1 MRVVQKALT
10 FDDVLLLPAHSTVVP
25 RDVSLQTRLT
35 SSITLNIPLL
45 SAAMDTVTEARL
57 AIAIAQEG
65 GMGIVHKNMPPKA
78 QAAEVA
84 KVKRFESG
92 VVKDPITV
100 PPTMSVH
107 DVLAL
112 TRQHRISGLPV
123 LDGRKVVGIVTNRD
137 LRFET
142 NLDQPVANIMTKG
155 DKLVTVAE
163 GTDLEYAKSLMHR
176 HRLERVLV
184 VNDKFELKGLITVKD
199 ILKATEHPNACKD
212 ELGQLRVGAALGT
225 GADTDERAEALV
237 AAGVDVLVIDTSHGH
252 SQGVLDRV
260 RWVKRT
266 FPKVQLIGGNVATAS
281 GARALAD
288 CGADG
293 IKVGIG
299 PGSICTTRIVA
310 GVGVPQI
317 SAILGTL
324 EGVGDLGIPLI
335 ADGGIRYS
343 GDVAKAIAAGASS
356 VMLGSLFAGTEESP
370 GEIELYQGRSY
381 KSYRGMGSLGAM
393 QLGSSDRYF
402 QDSEGEGVA
411 EKLVPEGIEGRVP
424 YKGTM
429 VAVVHQLLGGVRAAM
444 GYCGCANIDALRT
457 HAEFVEITTA
467 GIRESHVHDVQITK
481 EAPNYRVD

>member
-10 FDDVLLLPAHSTVVP
+10 FDDVLLLPAHSSVVP

-35 SSITLNIPLL
+35 VSITLNIPLL

-65 GMGIVHKNMPPKA
+65 GMGVVHKNLTPKA
-78 QAAEVA
+78 QAAQVA

-92 VVKDPITV
+92 VVKDPITI
-100 PPTMSVH
+100 PPTMSVRE
-107 DVLAL
+107 VVAL

-123 LDGRKVVGIVTNRD
+123 VDGKKVVGIVTNRD

-142 NLDQPVANIMTKG
+142 HLDQPVANIMTQR
-155 DKLVTVAE
+155 DRLVTVPE
-163 GTDLEYAKSLMHR
+163 GTELERAKELMHE

-184 VNDKFELKGLITVKD
+184 IDDNFELKGLITVKD
-199 ILKATEHPNACKD
+199 ILKATEHPFACKD
-212 ELGQLRVGAALGT
+212 DRGQLRVGAAVGT
-225 GADTDERAEALV
+225 GGDTEERVEALV
-237 AAGVDVLVIDTSHGH
+237 AAGVDVIVVDTSHGH
-252 SQGVLDRV
+252 SQGVLERV
-260 RWVKRT
+260 RWIKRAY
-266 FPKVQLIGGNVATAS
+266 PKLQVVGGNIATAA

-288 CGADG
+288 HGADG
-293 IKVGIG
+293 VKVGIG

-317 SAILGTL
+317 TAILGAL
-324 EGVGDLGIPLI
+324 EGAGHDVPLI

-343 GDVAKAIAAGASS
+343 GDIAKAIAAGAAS

-370 GEIELYQGRSY
+370 GDTELYQGRSY

-393 QLGSSDRYF
+393 QQGSADRYF
-402 QDSEGEGVA
+402 QDTEGEGQA

-424 YKGTM
+424 YKGPLS
-429 VAVVHQLLGGVRAAM
+429 AVIHQLTGGMRAAM
-444 GYCGCANIDALRT
+444 GYCGCPTIESMRT
-457 HAEFVEITTA
+457 QSQFVEITSA

-481 EAPNYRVD
+481 EAPNYRAD